1 MFQVVQGITSMFC
14 NEFRISSST
23 TSKSEIATPICTLS
37 QYRYE
42 LRLQDPKANMVQR
55 SVISSVWIQDLLLNQ
70 YDVRICWRIDMSLGS
85 VQRLE
90 QEWDPNKIQL
100 HYRFWI
106 IFTTNMGQESILNSV
121 QDHLYDSF
129 RLRIYTR
136 TNMGPDS
143 NSFYGTFWI

>member
-23 TSKSEIATPICTLS
+23 TSKSEIATPICTLPHN
-37 QYRYE
+37 RYE

-55 SVISSVWIQDLLLNQ
+55 SVIRSVWVQDLLLNQ
-70 YDVRICWRIDMSLGS
+70 YDVRICWRTDMGLGS

-90 QEWDPNKIQL
+90 LEWDPNKIQL

-136 TNMGPDS
+136 TIMGPDS